1 MAGRRSVTVLT
12 AAASDE
18 QTELDTKRRRPR
30 DTLNRTI
37 DCADDH
43 TYTQSPPR
51 RAHLCQLI
59 AYK

>member
-30 DTLNRTI
+30 DTLNRTTT
-37 DCADDH
+37 H
-43 TYTQSPPR
+43 THSLRHAVHTCVS
-51 RAHLCQLI
+51 
-59 AYK
+59 